1 MAGSRPSRQELNRRR
16 RRSGFIGRLGELS
29 VFRENLN
36 RDPAGDAFQYIFHV
50 HGQAGVGK
58 TSLVR
63 QWETVARERQA
74 VTAYLDDD
82 VHSVIEAM
90 ETISTQLGRQQVVLK
105 RFEKLLA
112 VYRQRRH
119 EAEALQIGAAGP
131 EAAGSTAEAG
141 QSSPASVSSM
151 VMAQA
156 GLAGLG
162 MVPGLGAVA
171 GAMDPQQLAQST
183 DRLRAALSARLR
195 NHDDVQLVL
204 SPVQVLTPVFLQD
217 LAEAAERHDWMVLFF
232 DVFEQT
238 GPVLNTWLRDVL
250 TGEEYGEL
258 PVNLVAVLSGQGRL
272 DTRCWGDHLELVAEV
287 PLEVFTEEE
296 ARRLLAARGVTDP
309 DVIEVVLQLTG
320 RLPVLVDLLAQTR
333 PHNTGE
339 IGDPSDTAVERFLK
353 WETHPH
359 RRTTALACALPL
371 QLDEDLFR
379 TVAPETAADEY
390 AWLRSL
396 PFVTGEAGRCRYHD
410 VVRTPMLRLQRTQ
423 SPAHWQQQHTL
434 LADTYQQRSR
444 VLEEALTTDQH
455 WADGAWREHRL
466 NETYHRLC
474 ADPRQ
479 ALPDALGQVI
489 HACDQGAGALRR
501 WSQILAQAGTDSDTT
516 VLTAWSRSLAPPA
529 PDADDTPLLVNALT
543 QLLTAPQLATAD
555 QALIRCL
562 RGREHRTANNYR
574 QALTDYAAALAL
586 DPLLDRAH
594 YGRGLTHLF
603 LSRYDDALADLDR
616 AIELNPD
623 DGEYFADRGIT
634 HRALEHYD
642 DALADLD
649 RAVELAP
656 DDALTITQRGIT
668 HRVMERY
675 DDAVADFDRAIG
687 LDPNDAWT
695 TVQRGITHRVME
707 RYDDAVADF
716 DRAIEI
722 NDTYSLAFAQR
733 GETHRLA
740 GRQDEA
746 LADFDRAVELD
757 PNDAW
762 TIGSRG
768 QTHHAL
774 GRYEDALTDLDRA
787 IELNNSYVWTLNQRG
802 ETHRVMEHFDAAVAD
817 LDRAVGLDPDNAWT
831 LAQRGEIHRL
841 LGHFDA
847 ALADLD
853 RAIEIN
859 NSYTWA
865 LAQRGEAHRLLGHY
879 EEALADFDR
888 AVELDNAYA
897 WAIGSRGQTHRAL
910 GRYEDALTDLDRAVE
925 LDNAYAWA
933 IAQRGITRRVLG
945 DYDDALADL
954 NRAIELAPGDTWALA
969 ERGESHRLLGHY
981 EEALADFDRA
991 VELDNA
997 YAWAIGSRG
1006 QTHHALGR
1014 YEDALTDL
1022 DRAVELNNSYA
1033 WAIAQR
1039 GITHRV
1045 MEHFEDAVA
1054 DFDRAI
1060 GLDPDD
1066 AWAHFEAAVTLR
1078 LLGDPG
1084 EHEHWRRAVA
1094 ILTDE
1099 ASTDGSDAI
1108 DAMGGLLVIYC
1119 ALPEWDKAAEETERF
1134 LARAPQ
1140 PSRVREAL
1148 QDLTDLQRT
1157 LSVDPALLQPLRRR
1171 LEDAAAGGAM

>member
-1 MAGSRPSRQELNRRR
+1 M
-16 RRSGFIGRLGELS
+16 
-29 VFRENLN
+29 
-36 RDPAGDAFQYIFHV
+36 

-131 EAAGSTAEAG
+131 EAAGSAMEAG
-141 QSSPASVSSM
+141 QSPPASVSSM

-162 MVPGLGAVA
+162 LVPGLGAVA

-204 SPVQVLTPVFLQD
+204 SPVQTLTPVFLRD

-353 WETHPH
+353 WETRPH

-379 TVAPETAADEY
+379 TIAPETAADEY
-390 AWLRSL
+390 AWLRGL

-423 SPAHWQQQHTL
+423 SPTHWQQQHTL
-434 LADTYQQRSR
+434 LADTYQQRR
-444 VLEEALTTDQH
+444 RILEEALSTDQH

-474 ADPRQ
+474 ADPHQ
-479 ALPDALGQVI
+479 ALPGALVQVL
-489 HACDQGAGALRR
+489 HACDQGAAALRR
-501 WSQILAQAGTDSDTT
+501 WSQILAQAGTDSDTAA
-516 VLTAWSRSLAPPA
+516 LSAWSRSLTPPA
-529 PDADDTPLLVNALT
+529 PDADDTTVLVTALT
-543 QLLTAPQLATAD
+543 QLMTAPQLATAD

-562 RGREHRTANNYR
+562 RGREHRTANNYQ
-574 QALTDYAAALAL
+574 QALADYAASLAL
-586 DPLLDRAH
+586 NPRLDRAH

-603 LSRYDDALADLDR
+603 LSRYGDALADLDR
-616 AIELNPD
+616 AVALNPD
-623 DGEYFADRGIT
+623 DGEYIAYRGIT

-649 RAVELAP
+649 RAVGLSP
-656 DDALTITQRGIT
+656 DDAWTIAQRGIT
-668 HRVMERY
+668 LRVMERH

-687 LDPNDAWT
+687 LDPYDAWT
-695 TVQRGITHRVME
+695 IVQRGITLRVME

-716 DRAIEI
+716 NRALELK
-722 NDTYSLAFAQR
+722 NTYSLAIAQR

-740 GRQDEA
+740 GRQDDA

-757 PNDAW
+757 PDDAW
-762 TIGSRG
+762 AIGSRG

-774 GRYEDALTDLDRA
+774 GRYEDALADLDRA

-802 ETHRVMEHFDAAVAD
+802 ETHRALKHFDDAVAD
-817 LDRAVGLDPDNAWT
+817 FDRAAELDPDNAWT
-831 LAQRGEIHRL
+831 LAQRGEIRRL
-841 LGHFDA
+841 QGRYDD
-847 ALADLD
+847 ALADFD
-853 RAIEIN
+853 RAVGLDPDDAWTIAE
-859 NSYTWA
+859 
-865 LAQRGEAHRLLGHY
+865 RGITHRFMGHY
-879 EEALADFDR
+879 GDALADFDR
-888 AVELDNAYA
+888 AVELD
-897 WAIGSRGQTHRAL
+897 S
-910 GRYEDALTDLDRAVE
+910 
-925 LDNAYAWA
+925 AYAWA
-933 IAQRGITRRVLG
+933 IAQRGVTRRAL
-945 DYDDALADL
+945 DRDDEALADL
-954 NRAIELAPGDTWALA
+954 DRAVELGPDNAWALA
-969 ERGESHRLLGHY
+969 ERGETHRVLGHH
-981 EEALADFDRA
+981 EDALADFDRA
-991 VELDNA
+991 VELDSA

-1014 YEDALTDL
+1014 YEDALADL
-1022 DRAVELNNSYA
+1022 DRAVELDSAHA
-1033 WAIAQR
+1033 WTLVQR
-1039 GITHRV
+1039 GVTRRALAHY
-1045 MEHFEDAVA
+1045 EDALA
-1054 DFDRAI
+1054 DFDRAVE
-1060 GLDPDD
+1060 LDPDD
-1066 AWAHFEAAVTLR
+1066 VWAHFETAVTLR
-1078 LLGDPG
+1078 LLGNSQ
-1084 EHEHWRRAVA
+1084 EHEHWRKAVA
-1094 ILTDE
+1094 VLTDE
-1099 ASTDGSDAI
+1099 ASTEGSDAT
-1108 DAMGGLLVIYC
+1108 DAIGGLLVIYC

-1134 LARAPQ
+1134 LARAPE
-1140 PSRVREAL
+1140 PSRIRETL
-1148 QDLTDLQRT
+1148 QDLADLQQT

-1171 LEDAAAGGAM
+1171 LENAAARGAV

>member
-1 MAGSRPSRQELNRRR
+1 MAGSKPSRQELNRRR
-16 RRSGFIGRLGELS
+16 RRSGFIGRRGELS

-131 EAAGSTAEAG
+131 EAAGSAAETG
-141 QSSPASVSSM
+141 QSPPASVSSM

-162 MVPGLGAVA
+162 LVPGLGAVA

-204 SPVQVLTPVFLQD
+204 SPVQMLTPVFLQD

-390 AWLRSL
+390 AWLRGL

-434 LADTYQQRSR
+434 LADTHRQRAR
-444 VLEEALTTDQH
+444 ILEEALTTDQH

-489 HACDQGAGALRR
+489 HACDQGAAVLRR

-516 VLTAWSRSLAPPA
+516 ALTTWSRSLTPPA
-529 PDADDTPLLVNALT
+529 PDADDTTLLVTALT

-562 RGREHRTANNYR
+562 RGREHRTANNYQ

-594 YGRGLTHLF
+594 YGRGRTHVL

-656 DDALTITQRGIT
+656 DDDWTITQRGIT
-668 HRVMERY
+668 HRAMERY
-675 DDAVADFDRAIG
+675 DDAVADFDRAVG

-695 TVQRGITHRVME
+695 TVQRGITHRVMG

-722 NDTYSLAFAQR
+722 NSTYALALAQR

-746 LADFDRAVELD
+746 LADFDRAVGLD

-774 GRYEDALTDLDRA
+774 GRYEEALTDLDRA
-787 IELNNSYVWTLNQRG
+787 VELDNSYAWAIAQRG
-802 ETHRVMEHFDAAVAD
+802 ETHR
-817 LDRAVGLDPDNAWT
+817 L
-831 LAQRGEIHRL
+831 
-841 LGHFDA
+841 
-847 ALADLD
+847 
-853 RAIEIN
+853 
-859 NSYTWA
+859 
-865 LAQRGEAHRLLGHY
+865 
-879 EEALADFDR
+879 
-888 AVELDNAYA
+888 
-897 WAIGSRGQTHRAL
+897 L

-925 LDNAYAWA
+925 LDNSYSWA
-933 IAQRGITRRVLG
+933 IAQRGETHRVMEHF
-945 DYDDALADL
+945 DDALADL
-954 NRAIELAPGDTWALA
+954 DRAIELDPDHAWALA
-969 ERGESHRLLGHY
+969 ERGETRRLLGRY
-981 EEALADFDRA
+981 EDALADFDRA
-991 VELDNA
+991 VGLDDA

-1014 YEDALTDL
+1014 YEDALADL
-1022 DRAVELNNSYA
+1022 DRAVELNSTYA
-1033 WAIAQR
+1033 WALAQR
-1039 GITHRV
+1039 GVTHRV
-1045 MEHFEDAVA
+1045 LEHFDAAVA
-1054 DFDRAI
+1054 DFDRAVE
-1060 GLDPDD
+1060 LDPDN

-1078 LLGDPG
+1078 LLGNPQ
-1084 EHEHWRRAVA
+1084 EHEHWRKAVA
-1094 ILTDE
+1094 ILTE
-1099 ASTDGSDAI
+1099 EVSTEGSDAT

-1140 PSRVREAL
+1140 PARVREAL

-1157 LSVDPALLQPLRRR
+1157 LSVDPALLRPLRRR
-1171 LEDAAAGGAM
+1171 LEYAAAPAPLPSSSGQGAGGQGV